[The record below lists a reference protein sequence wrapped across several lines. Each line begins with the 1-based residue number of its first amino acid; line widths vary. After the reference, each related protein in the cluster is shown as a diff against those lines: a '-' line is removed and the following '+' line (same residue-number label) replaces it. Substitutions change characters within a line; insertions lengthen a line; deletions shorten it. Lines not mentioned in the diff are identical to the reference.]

1 VKALLSAFYTH
12 KTACPNSLWL
22 FRCCSSKFAIQHGEK
37 GVLLKKLERFGGWS
51 GLIPVLASGCN
62 DGGCSLAEF
71 SATAQNFV
79 VRFSLDERTGSE
91 FHITKDIMKSG
102 AFKITKY
109 HDPTRCGCREK
120 KVPKLRGN
128 KS

>member
-1 VKALLSAFYTH
+1 MHNMRVRVQNHMSRAIKCMFTTH
-12 KTACPNSLWL
+12 NACSITN
-22 FRCCSSKFAIQHGEK
+22 
-37 GVLLKKLERFGGWS
+37 GGASPLHPCTINLTRYS
-51 GLIPVLASGCN
+51 GTYNFLASG

-91 FHITKDIMKSG
+91 SQVHITKDIMKSG

-120 KVPKLRGN
+120 KVPKLRRN

>member
-1 VKALLSAFYTH
+1 MLLLKVCHST
-12 KTACPNSLWL
+12 W
-22 FRCCSSKFAIQHGEK
+22 EK

-51 GLIPVLASGCN
+51 GLIPVLASG

-128 KS
+128 NS